1 MKFKRFMLLILIL
14 LFSGCSVDYNV
25 DFNENL
31 SVSEKVNIM
40 IPDSDENYSRAVDL
54 FELNNIPKEDYK
66 VTRVFD
72 EIKIVY
78 TKKYKSIEDYILNS
92 KVYKQSSSK
101 ILLNKNDTT
110 TTLST
115 NINFSDNN
123 LSANKDNNFKI
134 DYLKLSVNSKLPV
147 VSSTADKKE
156 KNKYVWEYNKDSKEK
171 NIKLEFKNQPS
182 FMTYKSVAVIFLIVI
197 SSIIIAKIILSRLK
211 DSETI

>member
-1 MKFKRFMLLILIL
+1 MKFKRFMSLILIL

-123 LSANKDNNFKI
+123 ISTNKDNNFKI

>member
-123 LSANKDNNFKI
+123 ISTNKDNNFKI

-211 DSETI
+211 DSERI

>member
-123 LSANKDNNFKI
+123 ISTNKDNNFKI